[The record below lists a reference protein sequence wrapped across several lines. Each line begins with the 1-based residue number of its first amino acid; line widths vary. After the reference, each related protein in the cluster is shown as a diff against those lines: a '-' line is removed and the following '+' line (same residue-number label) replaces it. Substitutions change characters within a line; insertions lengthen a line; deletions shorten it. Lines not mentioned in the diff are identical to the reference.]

1 MNTRVWNCGGLGL
14 LILVFASSVFAQSR
28 THMLKGDFA
37 FTYTSG
43 CLNSQAVYFPQYVA
57 PAGFGTNFAALGP
70 TGVYTQSFQGV
81 RTFNGDGTGS
91 MTARIVTVGTILTA
105 NDHSGQFT
113 YSVLA
118 DGTLT
123 IDEGPFHVVYV
134 AGVRIGQQLRVT
146 DLPISVGRLS
156 SDGNSFTFASFFPAV
171 ETVTR
176 TVPAPEVL
184 DALRICHR
192 AGNAIR
198 ISRRPGA
205 NGHED

>member
-1 MNTRVWNCGGLGL
+1 MKTRVWSCGGLGL
-14 LILVFASSVFAQSR
+14 LALMFASSVFAESR
-28 THMLKGDFA
+28 THLLKGDFA
-37 FTYTSG
+37 FTYTAG
-43 CLNSQAVYFPQYVA
+43 CVNSQAVYAPQYVA
-57 PAGFGTNFAALGP
+57 PAGFAPNLIPIGP
-70 TGVYTQSFQGV
+70 AGVYTQSFQGV

-91 MTARIVTVGTILTA
+91 MTARIVTVGTAPSA

-134 AGVRIGQQLRVT
+134 AGFRLGQQLRIT
-146 DLPISVGRLS
+146 NLPTSVGRLS

-205 NGHED
+205 NGHDD